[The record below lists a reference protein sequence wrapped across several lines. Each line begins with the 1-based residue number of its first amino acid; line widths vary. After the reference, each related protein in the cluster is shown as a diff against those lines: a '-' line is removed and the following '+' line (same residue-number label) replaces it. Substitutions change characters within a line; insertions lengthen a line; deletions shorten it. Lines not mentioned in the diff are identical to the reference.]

1 MDITDNQQKEEEE
14 LLEKYL
20 SGDNRA
26 FGPLY
31 YRYRDIFFYH
41 LNKQHPYLS
50 QEDKEDLAIDFLGR
64 ISSRL
69 VKYDKQK
76 SLFRTWMT
84 TCILN
89 HLHEYRNKR
98 WTEKTKLTHSLSKT
112 NMVGETYEVSITSND
127 NPIDGISYM
136 NIIKLIKQRLG
147 EDDWKIF
154 ELHFIQGYN
163 QLEVGKK
170 LGLREC
176 TMWYRIKRI
185 RKKLDGINNIN

>member
-1 MDITDNQQKEEEE
+1 MEIDRQQEEEE
-14 LLEKYL
+14 RLLNSYL
-20 SGDNRA
+20 GGDNTS

-31 YRYRDIFFYH
+31 ERYRRLFFYH
-41 LNKQHPYLS
+41 VNRQLPFLPM
-50 QEDKEDLAIDFLGR
+50 EDKEDLAIDFLGR

-136 NIIKLIKQRLG
+136 NIIKLIKQRL
-147 EDDWKIF
+147 D
-154 ELHFIQGYN
+154 
-163 QLEVGKK
+163 
-170 LGLREC
+170 
-176 TMWYRIKRI
+176 
-185 RKKLDGINNIN
+185 